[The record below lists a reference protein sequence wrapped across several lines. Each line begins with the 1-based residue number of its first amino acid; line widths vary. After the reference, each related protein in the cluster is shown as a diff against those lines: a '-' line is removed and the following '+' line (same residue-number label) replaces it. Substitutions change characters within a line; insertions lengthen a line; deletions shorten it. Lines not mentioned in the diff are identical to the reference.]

1 MTAIAGYPVHRV
13 ESAREELEKSH
24 RRLVRAA
31 ARAGQEAPAAPVLV
45 VTREYVT
52 SRCRGCGRCWEGAGP
67 CFDTCPGPVR
77 RTALVDLELQAPPA
91 RLAGWSFLA
100 VVEPLEGG
108 NLIRQ
113 VPGAEVVEGE
123 LDAWRTGAIQ
133 CTHCCTARHRKETF
147 ILRRENTV
155 PGDLGAYSEVGRQ
168 CLAAFLGGASAAS
181 IVARLGWADLVRGAA
196 GESDGDG
203 GGASGSSG
211 SDVHDPAE
219 FLSWC
224 CSIARLDGFI
234 SRAAAQQREGVTAT
248 STAAEWLLGEP
259 PGDRARW
266 AAARARL
273 APQDEDR
280 ERAAAVLAWARALPG
295 GSDYEQNLQLVA
307 NQDMLRSKHAGI
319 LASAVPAYARVLG
332 EQVARAARGPG
343 EHYGKVGERYEL
355 ELTVE
360 RVVPISTDYGDA
372 VIASMRDAAGRLF
385 MWRTGSSVGS
395 PGDRVQIRGSVKRH
409 SEYKGE
415 LQTELTRCKVTS
427 RTPAAHVGA

>member
-1 MTAIAGYPVHRV
+1 
-13 ESAREELEKSH
+13 
-24 RRLVRAA
+24 
-31 ARAGQEAPAAPVLV
+31 
-45 VTREYVT
+45 
-52 SRCRGCGRCWEGAGP
+52 
-67 CFDTCPGPVR
+67 
-77 RTALVDLELQAPPA
+77 
-91 RLAGWSFLA
+91 
-100 VVEPLEGG
+100 
-108 NLIRQ
+108 
-113 VPGAEVVEGE
+113 VPGAEVAEGE
-123 LDAWRTGAIQ
+123 LDAWRTGYIQ
-133 CTHCCTARHRKETF
+133 CDHCRAARHRKETF
-147 ILRRENTV
+147 ILRGEADGHPT
-155 PGDLGAYSEVGRQ
+155 YKQVGRQ

-196 GESDGDG
+196 DEESDGDG
-203 GGASGSSG
+203 GGAVGSSDSSG

-248 STAAEWLLGEP
+248 STAAEWLLGGS
-259 PGDRARW
+259 PGNSARW

-280 ERAAAVLAWARALPG
+280 ERAAAALAWARALPG
-295 GSDYEQNLQLVA
+295 GSDYEQNLQIVA
-307 NQDMLRSKHAGI
+307 SQSVLRPKHAGI

-343 EHYGKVGERYEL
+343 EHYGKVGERYL
-355 ELTVE
+355 LDLTVE
-360 RVVPISTDYGDA
+360 RVVPIATDYGDA

-415 LQTELTRCKVTS
+415 LQTELTRCKVAS
-427 RTPAAHVGA
+427 RTPPAHVGA